1 MKYSIYLLLLSLTF
15 FSCSNQDPEEKL
27 QNLNGYWE
35 VEKVE
40 FPDESVKEFKMSE
53 TVDFFGIN
61 NKKGIRKK
69 VKPQFDGTYLVTE
82 DAENVEV
89 RIENDSLNLY
99 YFTPY
104 DSWKETV
111 LKAGEEKMSIINN
124 RGITYHYKRFVPL
137 LSALNEK
144 EK

>member
-1 MKYSIYLLLLSLTF
+1 MRNNVLLFFLTLLSI
-15 FSCSNQDPEEKL
+15 SCSEQAPEEHL

-40 FPDESVKEFKMSE
+40 FPNESIKEFKMSE
-53 TVDFFGIN
+53 TVDFFGIE

-69 VKPQFDGTYLVTE
+69 VKPQYDGTYLVTE
-82 DAENVEV
+82 DAEKVEA

-99 YFTPY
+99 YSTPY

-111 LKAGEEKMSIINN
+111 LRAEENELSIINN
-124 RGITYHYKRFVPL
+124 RGIIYHYKRFVPF

>member
-1 MKYSIYLLLLSLTF
+1 MKNNILLFLLSLF
-15 FSCSNQDPEEKL
+15 VISCSNRDPEEKL

-40 FPDESVKEFKMSE
+40 FPDESIKNFRMSE
-53 TVDFFGIN
+53 TVDFFGIE

-69 VKPQFDGTYLVTE
+69 VMPQFDGTYLVTE
-82 DAENVEV
+82 NAEKVEA

-99 YFTPY
+99 YSTPY

-111 LKAGEEKMSIINN
+111 LEAKENELSIINN
-124 RGITYHYKRFVPL
+124 RGIIYHYKRFVPL
-137 LSALNEK
+137 LSVLDEK

>member
-1 MKYSIYLLLLSLTF
+1 MLSF
-15 FSCSNQDPEEKL
+15 FLISCSQQDPEEKL

-35 VEKVE
+35 VKQVE
-40 FPDESVKEFKMSE
+40 FPDASIKNFRMSE
-53 TVDFFGIN
+53 TVDFFGIE

-69 VKPQFDGTYLVTE
+69 VRPQFDGTYLVTE
-82 DAENVEV
+82 NAENVEV

-99 YFTPY
+99 YSTPY

-111 LKAGEEKMSIINN
+111 LKAEENEMSIINN
-124 RGITYHYKRFVPL
+124 RGLIYHYKRFVPL
-137 LSALNEK
+137 LSALDEK